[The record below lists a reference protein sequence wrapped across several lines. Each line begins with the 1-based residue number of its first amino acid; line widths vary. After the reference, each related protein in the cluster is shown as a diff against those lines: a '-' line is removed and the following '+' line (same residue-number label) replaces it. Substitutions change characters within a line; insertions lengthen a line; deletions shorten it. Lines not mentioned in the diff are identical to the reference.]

1 MKKFKTYGN
10 LFLTMLSCFIMGLY
24 SASQFKYNE
33 PVELYRWIIT
43 TAFGAMFLCLFFKNY
58 SELD

>member
-1 MKKFKTYGN
+1 MKKFKTYGS
-10 LFLTMLSCFIMGLY
+10 LFLAMLDCFILGLY

-33 PVELYRWIIT
+33 PIEPHRWIMT
-43 TAFGAMFLCLFFKNY
+43 TIFGVMFLCLFFKNY